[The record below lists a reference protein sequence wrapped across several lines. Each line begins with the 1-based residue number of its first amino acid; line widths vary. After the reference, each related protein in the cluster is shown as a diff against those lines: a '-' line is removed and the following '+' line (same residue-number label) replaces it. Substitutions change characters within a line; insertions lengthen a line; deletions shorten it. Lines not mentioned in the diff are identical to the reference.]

1 MNLNFN
7 LTDRTNE
14 FSPEDIEDA
23 KAISGIS
30 YLWILFFLPL
40 VAKPNS
46 QFGKFHANQ
55 ALLILF
61 ADIIISFVVGVAAS
75 IINFVTFGFL
85 GFLTGILV
93 GAVNLVF
100 FIIIIACL
108 LTAISGKAYE
118 LPFIG
123 GIKII
128 K

>member
-1 MNLNFN
+1 MNLS

-14 FSPEDIEDA
+14 FTPEDIDDA
-23 KAISGIS
+23 KVVSGIS

-40 VAKPNS
+40 VTKPNS
-46 QFGKFHANQ
+46 KFGKFHANQ
-55 ALLILF
+55 ALLVLF
-61 ADIIISFVVGVAAS
+61 SDLIISFVVGAAVK
-75 IINFVTFGFL
+75 IINLITFGL
-85 GFLTGILV
+85 ISGLTGILI

-100 FIIIIACL
+100 GIIMIVCL